1 MKPAILIIL
10 LHGQATCEPYI
21 RDLPPHADA
30 YCVESTLAP
39 VTSPR
44 PIARPSR

>member
-1 MKPAILIIL
+1 MKAAILVIV

-21 RDLPPHADA
+21 RGIPVTADA
-30 YCVESTLAP
+30 YCIAGDLAP
-39 VTSPR
+39 LTSPR